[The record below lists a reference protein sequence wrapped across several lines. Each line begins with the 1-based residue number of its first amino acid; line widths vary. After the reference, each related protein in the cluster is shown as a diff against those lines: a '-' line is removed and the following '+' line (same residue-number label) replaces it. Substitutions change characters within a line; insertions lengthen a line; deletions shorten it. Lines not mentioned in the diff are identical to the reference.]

1 MIPDH
6 MLIWDLVCMAALN
19 SQSALGRS
27 GDSDEAR
34 TAASLM
40 QGGVLQLASFK
51 RLPAI
56 QTPNFGILTTTQ
68 LGLLDPVSQGLGA
81 YCAHKYLPRSISIHL
96 LGPPPPRPT
105 CFQTHLPKSLRG
117 LMSKRRGG
125 PRWSGQTNS
134 RAT

>member
-1 MIPDH
+1 MVPDH
-6 MLIWDLVCMAALN
+6 MLIWELVCMAALN
-19 SQSALGRS
+19 SPSTLGRS
-27 GDSDEAR
+27 GDSDEAEM
-34 TAASLM
+34 AASLT
-40 QGGVLQLASFK
+40 QGEMLQLASFK

-68 LGLLDPVSQGLGA
+68 LGLLDPVSQGPGA
-81 YCAHKYLPRSISIHL
+81 YCAHKYLPQSISNHL

-105 CFQTHLPKSLRG
+105 RFQTHLPKSLRG

-125 PRWSGQTNS
+125 LRWSGQTNR